1 MSEVQAQDVELDTD
15 GIEETSIDVEQPS
28 TVAEATATPEV
39 DLGYT
44 DPVNNDKAKLSKS
57 RKVQIIYKTC
67 QKKRKKELIS

>member
-15 GIEETSIDVEQPS
+15 GIEEASIDVEQPS

-44 DPVNNDKAKLSKS
+44 DPVNNDKAEVIEEPKGTDNLQDVSE
-57 RKVQIIYKTC
+57 
-67 QKKRKKELIS
+67 KRKKN